1 MEILNAAHN
10 IVSTAPEQLSE
21 KNQGCKGIY
30 YLDNRDMIVIAGWG
44 EDTKMIG
51 EMIADYLELSP
62 KGKEKAEEFCLSSG
76 SDCVIRLNDML
87 KEIARIRREIKQAT
101 MRIDDIRIYPCFAA
115 HPPKP
120 GKVERKEWQYAKSGL
135 AEADIVLDSNN
146 YLIDGYIWYLLAK
159 SYGLTHVPIRYGRR
173 QIITAAHKI
182 GGKLYTW
189 ELPGMMV
196 GRVHPGDK
204 VKVHTCR
211 GIRTVRVAGVE
222 EYAGEPEPL
231 RMVIRRYRK
240 AAGADQIE

>member
-1 MEILNAAHN
+1 MTELDLFYRCVPDIAEIIADLRKK
-10 IVSTAPEQLSE
+10 TPEQQKRFKSECLEHAADLSRFAHDFI
-21 KNQGCKGIY
+21 CKT
-30 YLDNRDMIVIAGWG
+30 LIVI
-44 EDTKMIG
+44 DK
-51 EMIADYLELSP
+51 YL
-62 KGKEKAEEFCLSSG
+62 KGNEGTGKVK
-76 SDCVIRLNDML
+76 
-87 KEIARIRREIKQAT
+87 
-101 MRIDDIRIYPCFAA
+101 IDDIKIYPCFAA

-159 SYGLTHVPIRYGRR
+159 SYGLTHVPVRYGRR
-173 QIITAAHKI
+173 QIITAAHKT
-182 GGKLYTW
+182 GGRLYRW

-231 RMVIRRYRK
+231 RMVIRKYRK
-240 AAGADQIE
+240 AAGAEQQENIKVGQGEDGL